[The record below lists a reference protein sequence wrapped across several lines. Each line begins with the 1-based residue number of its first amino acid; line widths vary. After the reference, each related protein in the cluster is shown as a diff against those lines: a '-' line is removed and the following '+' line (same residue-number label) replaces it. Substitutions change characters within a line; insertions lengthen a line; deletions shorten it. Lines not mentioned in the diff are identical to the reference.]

1 MLQRERV
8 GTQRHRWVRVLERQ
22 NQVQEERRWWKEW
35 VLQMGKKLVLVLE
48 GRKLLERKQVQEWLQ
63 VVVLL

>member
-8 GTQRHRWVRVLERQ
+8 GNQRHRWVRVLERQ

>member
-1 MLQRERV
+1 MLQREKV
-8 GTQRHRWVRVLERQ
+8 GNQRHRWVRVLERQ